1 MDNKTT
7 QYDKRL
13 SEYRDRL
20 LQRNKEMTTDDDE
33 LIDSII
39 NQNEPENSKA
49 DGKADG
55 TSEEKMADSVSDAS
69 SAKGTPV
76 SESYKEYADK
86 LESVLKEVGVAT
98 AEKSESKQPT
108 ERIKEDRVAEER
120 KRLAY
125 KKLGYEEQTQDD
137 TMESEADMDES
148 EEDGHTVAD
157 VFANLRES
165 VRDAVGEAEKKV
177 RSRKPVRSEVG
188 NDGQKRSFRLNT
200 LGKWAVTG
208 IVLFVVFLILT
219 IGYVSANKSY
229 KYNQMDIR
237 PIKNSDLVVNEGVK
251 EQTKG
256 YTTIALYGVDSRDS
270 NLDTGTNSDAIILL
284 SINKDT
290 KEVKMVSVYR
300 DTLLQIQSDSQ
311 TTHKVNYAY
320 QLGGALM
327 SINTLNANLDLAIS
341 DYITVDFNA
350 MADIIN
356 ALGGVEVTVT
366 EDEVNNLNKNL
377 AEQIGISGKYSE
389 GVHEA
394 GTKVLNGQQ
403 AVAYS
408 RIRSTGKGDITRTMR
423 QRTVLLGLVNKMIN
437 ADSKMISNL
446 IDVSFSC
453 ISTSLTKDE
462 VTSLAKDIA
471 DYKITGNIG
480 FPFAYT
486 PMSLDGKGSV
496 IVDTA
501 GFPFAYEAKELSD
514 KGNCLVAADMASN
527 VEALHEYLYGTSGY
541 TPSTSASSISTE
553 VSSETGV
560 AATEAIDIDKVSG
573 ETAVTTQESSEA
585 SSESATNGS
594 ETGSTTEVQTIT
606 TPPAGMI
613 ENE

>member
-33 LIDSII
+33 LINSII

-69 SAKGTPV
+69 SAKETPV

-480 FPFAYT
+480 FPFSYT

-496 IVDTA
+496 IV
-501 GFPFAYEAKELSD
+501 
-514 KGNCLVAADMASN
+514 AADLNAN
-527 VEALHEYLYGTSGY
+527 VTALHEYLYGTSGY
-541 TPSTSASSISTE
+541 TPSTTASSISTE

>member
-69 SAKGTPV
+69 SAKETPV

-137 TMESEADMDES
+137 TMKSEADMDES

-177 RSRKPVRSEVG
+177 RSRKPVISEVG

-480 FPFAYT
+480 FPFSYT

-496 IVDTA
+496 IV
-501 GFPFAYEAKELSD
+501 
-514 KGNCLVAADMASN
+514 AADLNAN
-527 VEALHEYLYGTSGY
+527 VTALHEYLYGTSGY

>member
-69 SAKGTPV
+69 SAKETPV

-188 NDGQKRSFRLNT
+188 NAGQKRLFRLNT

-270 NLDTGTNSDAIILL
+270 NLNTGTNSDAIILL

-486 PMSLDGKGSV
+486 PMPLDGKGSV
-496 IVDTA
+496 IV
-501 GFPFAYEAKELSD
+501 
-514 KGNCLVAADMASN
+514 AADLNAN
-527 VEALHEYLYGTSGY
+527 VTALHEYLYGTSGY
-541 TPSTSASSISTE
+541 TPSTTASSISTE

>member
-69 SAKGTPV
+69 SAKETPV

-137 TMESEADMDES
+137 TMKSEADMDES

-177 RSRKPVRSEVG
+177 RSRKPVISEVG

-270 NLDTGTNSDAIILL
+270 NLNTGTNSDAIILL

-356 ALGGVEVTVT
+356 TLGGVEVTVT

-480 FPFAYT
+480 FPFSYT

-496 IVDTA
+496 IV
-501 GFPFAYEAKELSD
+501 
-514 KGNCLVAADMASN
+514 AADLNAN
-527 VEALHEYLYGTSGY
+527 VTALHEYLYGTSGY
-541 TPSTSASSISTE
+541 TPSTTASFISTE

>member
-69 SAKGTPV
+69 SAKETPV

-496 IVDTA
+496 IV
-501 GFPFAYEAKELSD
+501 S
-514 KGNCLVAADMASN
+514 ADLNAN
-527 VEALHEYLYGTSGY
+527 VTALHEYLYGTTGY
-541 TPSTSASSISTE
+541 TPSTTASSISTE

-585 SSESATNGS
+585 SGESATNGS
-594 ETGSTTEVQTIT
+594 ETGSTTEVQTIM

>member
-69 SAKGTPV
+69 SAKETPV

-148 EEDGHTVAD
+148 EEDGHTFAD

-356 ALGGVEVTVT
+356 TLGGVEVTVT

-496 IVDTA
+496 IVAVDLNA
-501 GFPFAYEAKELSD
+501 
-514 KGNCLVAADMASN
+514 N
-527 VEALHEYLYGTSGY
+527 VTALHEYLYGTSGY
-541 TPSTSASSISTE
+541 TPSTTASSISTE

>member
-20 LQRNKEMTTDDDE
+20 LQRNKEMTADDDE

-69 SAKGTPV
+69 SAKETPV

-108 ERIKEDRVAEER
+108 ERIKEDRAAEER

-148 EEDGHTVAD
+148 EEDGHTFAD
-157 VFANLRES
+157 VFANLREN

-496 IVDTA
+496 IV
-501 GFPFAYEAKELSD
+501 
-514 KGNCLVAADMASN
+514 AADLNAN
-527 VEALHEYLYGTSGY
+527 VTALHEYLYGTSGY

>member
-69 SAKGTPV
+69 SAKETPV

-453 ISTSLTKDE
+453 ISTSLAKDE

-480 FPFAYT
+480 FPFSYT

-496 IVDTA
+496 IV
-501 GFPFAYEAKELSD
+501 
-514 KGNCLVAADMASN
+514 AADLNAN
-527 VEALHEYLYGTSGY
+527 VTALHEYLYGTSGY

>member
-69 SAKGTPV
+69 SAKETPV

-137 TMESEADMDES
+137 TMKSEADMDES

-177 RSRKPVRSEVG
+177 RSRKPVISEVG

-200 LGKWAVTG
+200 LGKWVVTG

-270 NLDTGTNSDAIILL
+270 NLNTGTNSDAIILL

-356 ALGGVEVTVT
+356 TLGGVEVTVT

-480 FPFAYT
+480 FPFSYT

-496 IVDTA
+496 IV
-501 GFPFAYEAKELSD
+501 
-514 KGNCLVAADMASN
+514 AADLNAN
-527 VEALHEYLYGTSGY
+527 VTALHEYLYGTSGY
-541 TPSTSASSISTE
+541 TPSTTASSISTE

>member
-69 SAKGTPV
+69 SAKETPV

-137 TMESEADMDES
+137 TMKSEADMDES

-177 RSRKPVRSEVG
+177 RSRKPVISEVG

-270 NLDTGTNSDAIILL
+270 NLNTGTNSDAIILL

-496 IVDTA
+496 IV
-501 GFPFAYEAKELSD
+501 
-514 KGNCLVAADMASN
+514 AADLNAN
-527 VEALHEYLYGTSGY
+527 VTALHEYLYGTSGY

>member
-69 SAKGTPV
+69 SAKETPV

-270 NLDTGTNSDAIILL
+270 NLNTGTNSDAIILL

-356 ALGGVEVTVT
+356 TLGGVEVTVT

-480 FPFAYT
+480 FPFSYT

-496 IVDTA
+496 IV
-501 GFPFAYEAKELSD
+501 
-514 KGNCLVAADMASN
+514 AADLNAN
-527 VEALHEYLYGTSGY
+527 VTALHEYLYGTSGY
-541 TPSTSASSISTE
+541 TPSTTASSISTE

>member
-69 SAKGTPV
+69 SAKETPV

-137 TMESEADMDES
+137 TMKSEADMDES

-177 RSRKPVRSEVG
+177 RSRKPVISEVG

-237 PIKNSDLVVNEGVK
+237 PIKNNDLVVNEGVK

-270 NLDTGTNSDAIILL
+270 NLNTGTNSDAIILL

-356 ALGGVEVTVT
+356 TLGGVEVTVT

-480 FPFAYT
+480 FPFSYT

-496 IVDTA
+496 IV
-501 GFPFAYEAKELSD
+501 
-514 KGNCLVAADMASN
+514 AADLNAN
-527 VEALHEYLYGTSGY
+527 VTALHEYLYGTSGY
-541 TPSTSASSISTE
+541 TPSTTASSISTE

>member
-69 SAKGTPV
+69 SAKETPV

-188 NDGQKRSFRLNT
+188 NDGQKRSFRLNA

-437 ADSKMISNL
+437 ADSKMVSNL

-496 IVDTA
+496 IV
-501 GFPFAYEAKELSD
+501 
-514 KGNCLVAADMASN
+514 AADLNAN
-527 VEALHEYLYGTSGY
+527 VTALHEYLYGTSGY
-541 TPSTSASSISTE
+541 TPSTTASSISTE

>member
-69 SAKGTPV
+69 SAKETPV

-437 ADSKMISNL
+437 TDSKMISNL

-496 IVDTA
+496 IV
-501 GFPFAYEAKELSD
+501 
-514 KGNCLVAADMASN
+514 AADLNAN
-527 VEALHEYLYGTSGY
+527 VTALHEYLYGTSGY
-541 TPSTSASSISTE
+541 TPSTTASSISTE

-573 ETAVTTQESSEA
+573 ETAVTTQESSET

>member
-69 SAKGTPV
+69 SAKETPV

-137 TMESEADMDES
+137 TMKSEADMDES

-177 RSRKPVRSEVG
+177 RSRKPVISEVG

-270 NLDTGTNSDAIILL
+270 NLNTGTNSDAIILL

-356 ALGGVEVTVT
+356 TLGGVEVTVT

-408 RIRSTGKGDITRTMR
+408 RIRSTDKGDITRTMR

-480 FPFAYT
+480 FPFSYT

-496 IVDTA
+496 IV
-501 GFPFAYEAKELSD
+501 
-514 KGNCLVAADMASN
+514 AADLNAN
-527 VEALHEYLYGTSGY
+527 VTALHEYLYGTSGY

>member
-55 TSEEKMADSVSDAS
+55 TSEEKMANSVSDAS
-69 SAKGTPV
+69 SAKETPV

-480 FPFAYT
+480 FPFSYT

-496 IVDTA
+496 IV
-501 GFPFAYEAKELSD
+501 
-514 KGNCLVAADMASN
+514 AADLNAN
-527 VEALHEYLYGTSGY
+527 VTALHEYLYGTSGY
-541 TPSTSASSISTE
+541 TPSTTASSISTE

>member
-69 SAKGTPV
+69 SAKETPV

-480 FPFAYT
+480 FPFSYT

-496 IVDTA
+496 IV
-501 GFPFAYEAKELSD
+501 
-514 KGNCLVAADMASN
+514 AADLNAN
-527 VEALHEYLYGTSGY
+527 VTALHEYLYGTSGY

>member
-69 SAKGTPV
+69 SAKETPV

-165 VRDAVGEAEKKV
+165 VRDAVGEVEKKV

-496 IVDTA
+496 IV
-501 GFPFAYEAKELSD
+501 
-514 KGNCLVAADMASN
+514 AADLNAN
-527 VEALHEYLYGTSGY
+527 VTALHEYLYGTSGY
-541 TPSTSASSISTE
+541 TPSTTASSISTE

>member
-69 SAKGTPV
+69 SAKETPV

-137 TMESEADMDES
+137 TMKSEADMDES

-177 RSRKPVRSEVG
+177 RSRKPVISEVG

-270 NLDTGTNSDAIILL
+270 NLNTGTNSDAIILL

-408 RIRSTGKGDITRTMR
+408 RIRSTGKGDIIRTMR

-496 IVDTA
+496 IV
-501 GFPFAYEAKELSD
+501 
-514 KGNCLVAADMASN
+514 AADLNAN
-527 VEALHEYLYGTSGY
+527 VTALHEYLYGTSGY

>member
-69 SAKGTPV
+69 SAKETPV

-120 KRLAY
+120 KRFAY

-137 TMESEADMDES
+137 TMKSEADMDES

-177 RSRKPVRSEVG
+177 RSRKPVISEVG

-270 NLDTGTNSDAIILL
+270 NLNTGTNSDAIILL

-356 ALGGVEVTVT
+356 TLGGVEVTVT

-480 FPFAYT
+480 FPFSYT

-496 IVDTA
+496 IV
-501 GFPFAYEAKELSD
+501 
-514 KGNCLVAADMASN
+514 AADLNAN
-527 VEALHEYLYGTSGY
+527 VTALHEYLYGTSGY
-541 TPSTSASSISTE
+541 TPSTTASSISTE

>member
-69 SAKGTPV
+69 SAKETPV

-108 ERIKEDRVAEER
+108 ERIKEERVAEER

-125 KKLGYEEQTQDD
+125 KILGYEDQTQDD

-356 ALGGVEVTVT
+356 TLGGVEVTVT

-480 FPFAYT
+480 FPFSYT

-496 IVDTA
+496 IVAVDLNA
-501 GFPFAYEAKELSD
+501 
-514 KGNCLVAADMASN
+514 N
-527 VEALHEYLYGTSGY
+527 VTALHEYLYGTSGY
-541 TPSTSASSISTE
+541 TPSTTASSISTE

>member
-69 SAKGTPV
+69 SAKETPV

-98 AEKSESKQPT
+98 AEKPESKQPT

-137 TMESEADMDES
+137 TMKSEADMDES

-177 RSRKPVRSEVG
+177 RSRKPVISEVG

-270 NLDTGTNSDAIILL
+270 NLNTGTNSDAIILL

-356 ALGGVEVTVT
+356 TLGGVEVTVT

-480 FPFAYT
+480 FPFSYT

-496 IVDTA
+496 IV
-501 GFPFAYEAKELSD
+501 
-514 KGNCLVAADMASN
+514 AADLNAN
-527 VEALHEYLYGTSGY
+527 VTALHEYLYGTSGY

>member
-55 TSEEKMADSVSDAS
+55 TSEEKMADSVSADAS
-69 SAKGTPV
+69 SAKETPV

-480 FPFAYT
+480 FPFSYT

-496 IVDTA
+496 IV
-501 GFPFAYEAKELSD
+501 
-514 KGNCLVAADMASN
+514 AADLNAN
-527 VEALHEYLYGTSGY
+527 VTALHEYLYGTSGY
-541 TPSTSASSISTE
+541 TPSTTASSISTE

>member
-69 SAKGTPV
+69 SAKETPV

-137 TMESEADMDES
+137 TMKSEADIDES

-177 RSRKPVRSEVG
+177 RSRKPVISEVG

-270 NLDTGTNSDAIILL
+270 NLNTGTNSDAIILL

-356 ALGGVEVTVT
+356 TLGGVEVTVT

-496 IVDTA
+496 IV
-501 GFPFAYEAKELSD
+501 
-514 KGNCLVAADMASN
+514 AADLNAN
-527 VEALHEYLYGTSGY
+527 VTALHEYLYGTSGY

>member
-69 SAKGTPV
+69 SAKETPV

-137 TMESEADMDES
+137 TMKSEADMDES

-177 RSRKPVRSEVG
+177 RSRKPVISEVG

-270 NLDTGTNSDAIILL
+270 NLNTGTNSDAIILL

-356 ALGGVEVTVT
+356 TLGGVEVTVT

-408 RIRSTGKGDITRTMR
+408 RIRSTSKGDITRTMR

-480 FPFAYT
+480 FPFSYT

-496 IVDTA
+496 IV
-501 GFPFAYEAKELSD
+501 
-514 KGNCLVAADMASN
+514 AADLNAN
-527 VEALHEYLYGTSGY
+527 VTALHEYLYGTSGY
-541 TPSTSASSISTE
+541 TPSTTASSISTE

>member
-69 SAKGTPV
+69 SAKETPV

-137 TMESEADMDES
+137 TMKSEADMDES

-270 NLDTGTNSDAIILL
+270 NLNTGTNSDAIILL

-356 ALGGVEVTVT
+356 TLGGVEVTVT

-462 VTSLAKDIA
+462 VTSLTKDIA

-480 FPFAYT
+480 FPFSYT

-496 IVDTA
+496 IV
-501 GFPFAYEAKELSD
+501 
-514 KGNCLVAADMASN
+514 AADLNAN
-527 VEALHEYLYGTSGY
+527 VTALHEYLYGTSGY
-541 TPSTSASSISTE
+541 TPSTTASSISTE

>member
-20 LQRNKEMTTDDDE
+20 LQRNKEMTTDDNE

-69 SAKGTPV
+69 SAKETPV

-137 TMESEADMDES
+137 TMKSEADMDES

-177 RSRKPVRSEVG
+177 RSRKPVISEVG

-270 NLDTGTNSDAIILL
+270 NLNTGTNSDAIILL

-356 ALGGVEVTVT
+356 TLGGVEVTVT

-480 FPFAYT
+480 FPFSYT

-496 IVDTA
+496 IV
-501 GFPFAYEAKELSD
+501 
-514 KGNCLVAADMASN
+514 AADLNAN
-527 VEALHEYLYGTSGY
+527 VTALHEYLYGTSGY
-541 TPSTSASSISTE
+541 TPSTTASSISTE

>member
-69 SAKGTPV
+69 SAKETPV

-108 ERIKEDRVAEER
+108 ERIKEERVAEER

-437 ADSKMISNL
+437 ADRKMISNL

-480 FPFAYT
+480 FPFSYT

-496 IVDTA
+496 IV
-501 GFPFAYEAKELSD
+501 
-514 KGNCLVAADMASN
+514 AADLNAN
-527 VEALHEYLYGTSGY
+527 VTALHEYLYGTSGY
-541 TPSTSASSISTE
+541 TPSTTASSISTE

-573 ETAVTTQESSEA
+573 ETAVTTQESSET

>member
-69 SAKGTPV
+69 SAKETPV

-137 TMESEADMDES
+137 TMKSEADMDES

-177 RSRKPVRSEVG
+177 RSRKPVISEVG

-270 NLDTGTNSDAIILL
+270 NLNTGTNSDAIILL

-356 ALGGVEVTVT
+356 TLGGVEVTVT

-480 FPFAYT
+480 FPFSYT

-496 IVDTA
+496 IV
-501 GFPFAYEAKELSD
+501 
-514 KGNCLVAADMASN
+514 VADLNAN
-527 VEALHEYLYGTSGY
+527 VTALHEYLYGTSGY
-541 TPSTSASSISTE
+541 TPSTTASSISTE

>member
-69 SAKGTPV
+69 SAKETPV

-137 TMESEADMDES
+137 TMKSEADMDES

-177 RSRKPVRSEVG
+177 RSRKPVISEVG

-270 NLDTGTNSDAIILL
+270 NLNTGTNSDAIILL

-394 GTKVLNGQQ
+394 GTKVLSGQQ

-496 IVDTA
+496 IV
-501 GFPFAYEAKELSD
+501 
-514 KGNCLVAADMASN
+514 VADLNAN
-527 VEALHEYLYGTSGY
+527 VTALHEYLYGTSGY
-541 TPSTSASSISTE
+541 TPSTTASSISTE
-553 VSSETGV
+553 VLSETGV

>member
-20 LQRNKEMTTDDDE
+20 LQRNKEMTADDDE

-69 SAKGTPV
+69 SAKETPV

-148 EEDGHTVAD
+148 EEDGHTFAD
-157 VFANLRES
+157 VFANLREN

-320 QLGGALM
+320 QLGGAL
-327 SINTLNANLDLAIS
+327 
-341 DYITVDFNA
+341 
-350 MADIIN
+350 IN

-496 IVDTA
+496 IV
-501 GFPFAYEAKELSD
+501 
-514 KGNCLVAADMASN
+514 AADLNAN
-527 VEALHEYLYGTSGY
+527 VTALHEYLYGTSGY

>member
-69 SAKGTPV
+69 SAKETLV

-290 KEVKMVSVYR
+290 KEVRMVSVYR

-480 FPFAYT
+480 FPFSYT

-496 IVDTA
+496 IV
-501 GFPFAYEAKELSD
+501 
-514 KGNCLVAADMASN
+514 AADLNAN
-527 VEALHEYLYGTSGY
+527 VTALHEYLYGTSGY
-541 TPSTSASSISTE
+541 TPSTTASSISTE

>member
-69 SAKGTPV
+69 SAKETPV

-137 TMESEADMDES
+137 TMKSEADMDES

-177 RSRKPVRSEVG
+177 RSRKPVISEVG

-270 NLDTGTNSDAIILL
+270 NLNTGTNSDAIILL

-356 ALGGVEVTVT
+356 TLGGVEVTVT

-480 FPFAYT
+480 FPFSYT

-496 IVDTA
+496 IV
-501 GFPFAYEAKELSD
+501 
-514 KGNCLVAADMASN
+514 AADLNAN
-527 VEALHEYLYGTSGY
+527 VTALHEYLYGTSGY
-541 TPSTSASSISTE
+541 TPSTTASSISTE

-594 ETGSTTEVQTIT
+594 ETGSTTEVQIGR
-606 TPPAGMI
+606 ASCR
-613 ENE
+613 ERV

>member
-39 NQNEPENSKA
+39 NQNEPENSEA

-55 TSEEKMADSVSDAS
+55 TSEEKMADSVSDVS
-69 SAKGTPV
+69 SAKETPV

-98 AEKSESKQPT
+98 AEKSESKQPA
-108 ERIKEDRVAEER
+108 ERKKEDRAAEER

-125 KKLGYEEQTQDD
+125 KKLGYEEQKQDD
-137 TMESEADMDES
+137 AMDSEADMDES

-157 VFANLRES
+157 VFANLREN

-177 RSRKPVRSEVG
+177 RSRKSVRSEAG
-188 NDGQKRSFRLNT
+188 NDGQKQSFRLNT

-208 IVLFVVFLILT
+208 IILFVVFLILT
-219 IGYVSANKSY
+219 ISYVSANKSY

-270 NLDTGTNSDAIILL
+270 NLNTGTNSDAIILL

-327 SINTLNANLDLAIS
+327 SINTLNANLDLDIS

-408 RIRSTGKGDITRTMR
+408 RIRSTDKGDITRTMR
-423 QRTVLLGLVNKMIN
+423 QRTVLLGLVNKMID

-496 IVDTA
+496 IV
-501 GFPFAYEAKELSD
+501 
-514 KGNCLVAADMASN
+514 AADLNAN
-527 VEALHEYLYGTSGY
+527 VTALHEYLYGTSGY
-541 TPSTSASSISTE
+541 APSTIASSISAE

>member
-69 SAKGTPV
+69 SAKETPV

-137 TMESEADMDES
+137 TMKSEADMDES

-177 RSRKPVRSEVG
+177 RSRKPVISEVG

-270 NLDTGTNSDAIILL
+270 NLNTGTNSDAIILL

-356 ALGGVEVTVT
+356 TLGGVEVTVT

-480 FPFAYT
+480 FPFSYT

-496 IVDTA
+496 IV
-501 GFPFAYEAKELSD
+501 
-514 KGNCLVAADMASN
+514 AADLNAN
-527 VEALHEYLYGTSGY
+527 VTALHEYLYGTSGY

>member
-270 NLDTGTNSDAIILL
+270 NLNTGTNSDAIILL

-356 ALGGVEVTVT
+356 TLGGVEVTVT

-480 FPFAYT
+480 FPFSYT

-496 IVDTA
+496 IV
-501 GFPFAYEAKELSD
+501 
-514 KGNCLVAADMASN
+514 AADLNAN
-527 VEALHEYLYGTSGY
+527 VTALHEYLYGTSGY
-541 TPSTSASSISTE
+541 TPSTTASSISTE

>member
-69 SAKGTPV
+69 SAKETPV

-177 RSRKPVRSEVG
+177 RSWKPVRSEVG

-290 KEVKMVSVYR
+290 KEVRMVSVYR

-480 FPFAYT
+480 FPFSYT

-496 IVDTA
+496 IV
-501 GFPFAYEAKELSD
+501 
-514 KGNCLVAADMASN
+514 AADLNAN
-527 VEALHEYLYGTSGY
+527 VTALHEYLYGTSGY
-541 TPSTSASSISTE
+541 TPSTTASSISTE

>member
-55 TSEEKMADSVSDAS
+55 TSEEKMADSVSADAS
-69 SAKGTPV
+69 SAKETPV

-471 DYKITGNIG
+471 DYKIAGNIG
-480 FPFAYT
+480 FPFSYT

-496 IVDTA
+496 IV
-501 GFPFAYEAKELSD
+501 
-514 KGNCLVAADMASN
+514 AADLNAN
-527 VEALHEYLYGTSGY
+527 VTALHEYLYGTSGY
-541 TPSTSASSISTE
+541 TPSTTASSISTE

>member
-69 SAKGTPV
+69 SAKETPV

-137 TMESEADMDES
+137 TMKSEADMDES

-177 RSRKPVRSEVG
+177 RSRKPVISEVG

-270 NLDTGTNSDAIILL
+270 NLNTGTNSDAIILL

-394 GTKVLNGQQ
+394 GTKVLSGQQ

-408 RIRSTGKGDITRTMR
+408 RIRSTGKGEITRTMR

-480 FPFAYT
+480 FPFSYT

-496 IVDTA
+496 IV
-501 GFPFAYEAKELSD
+501 
-514 KGNCLVAADMASN
+514 AADLNAN
-527 VEALHEYLYGTSGY
+527 VTALHEYLYGTSGY
-541 TPSTSASSISTE
+541 TPSTTASSISTE